1 MAFRNNV
8 ALLLLVMI
16 TVMDWHANAL
26 RADMKRV
33 HGSSMTSSQRL
44 SAAVHR
50 SSARLRKIETSV
62 TGKAVDTDLAAPVN
76 RGNNVAEFLV
86 SMGIRTPPQKMVA
99 IVDTGSDLIWKQCQ
113 PCKNCYD
120 QTDPIF
126 DPSKSSTYAKLPC
139 NSSLCSSLPRKTAN
153 TFIHSPRVDGFTD
166 ADGVLGLGR
175 GSFSL
180 VSQMGSRFSYCV
192 TSFMDESPS
201 DTSPLFFGSATD
213 LRELVGVQFTPL
225 MTNLF
230 RPELNSFYYISV
242 EAIAVGNR
250 LAYISQGTLDIQE
263 DGSGGFIIDS
273 GSAFSYLIPEAFSL
287 VADAVDLAVGWDRA
301 DGSDYGFSLC
311 YQIPQGNTT
320 YVFPDITFIFS
331 RNVPF
336 VVDQKYNFR
345 LVDEQSGLVFML
357 ILQIEETSALKSPSI
372 LGSYQQQNYHI
383 LYDNGNYMLSFAP
396 TTCAELL

>member
-153 TFIHSPRVDGFTD
+153 TFIHSVKPRVDGFTD
-166 ADGVLGLGR
+166 AD
-175 GSFSL
+175 
-180 VSQMGSRFSYCV
+180 
-192 TSFMDESPS
+192 